1 MELERAT
8 LAFQAAAVRQDD
20 GSTVVE
26 GWGEIWGSLNDAGR
40 VFVPGVFKQSIR
52 GISEDSPLPMGW
64 QHEEIIGGWGSV
76 KEKAEGLFLS
86 KGRIPDTGPGT
97 IEQRASTHLRSR
109 NLGTISIGF
118 HAQDIRFASPNE
130 RMTFETPFG
139 TQAYKQKES
148 ALYIVQA
155 DLREASLVMVGAQKK
170 ALVTMVQ
177 GLEKAE
183 RALPVLQHL
192 EDPEWEDAAYS
203 MALLMGG
210 RGAAAFSDLPADDR
224 FELYRQV
231 ATAYTK
237 LGKSPPTY
245 DREPEYAEVAFQHD
259 EREVFSDRYLR
270 KNLATAVAG
279 ARGIRGSLS
288 EETRQVAQEAL
299 EVLGP
304 LTQARSLAEELSELT
319 AQIKSVSEE

>member
-8 LAFQAAAVRQDD
+8 LSFQAAASEAED
-20 GSTVVE
+20 GSTTVE
-26 GWGEIWGSLNDAGR
+26 GWGEVWGQLNDAGR
-40 VFVPGVFKQSIR
+40 VFVPGSFRQSIR
-52 GISEDSPLPMGW
+52 GISPTSPLPMGW
-64 QHEEIIGGWGSV
+64 NHQDLVGGWGSV
-76 KEKAEGLFLS
+76 KEKPEGLFLS
-86 KGRIPDTGPGT
+86 QGRIPNTGAGT
-97 IEQRASTHLRSR
+97 IEQRAATHLRAG

-118 HAQDIRFASPNE
+118 IAQDIRFAGPNE

-139 TQAYKQKES
+139 PITYKVKQS

-155 DLREASLVMVGAQKK
+155 DLREASLVLAGAQKK

-177 GLEKAE
+177 GLEKASI
-183 RALPVLQHL
+183 ALPVLQHL

-203 MALLMGG
+203 MALLLGG
-210 RGAAAFSDLPADDR
+210 RGAAAFSDLPDGDR

-231 ATAYTK
+231 ATAYEK
-237 LGKSPPTY
+237 LGRTPPPY
-245 DREPEYAEVAFQHD
+245 DGEPVYAEVAFQHD
-259 EREVFSDRYLR
+259 EREVFADRYLR

-304 LTQARSLAEELSELT
+304 LTQARSFAEELNELT